1 MHLRDLDYEI
11 PKELIALY
19 PVKPRDSSKLV
30 VVGKNKRIIKF
41 NEIINELNS
50 SDAIVINNTKVI
62 QAELEGVI
70 ENQKVSIN
78 LNKIENKK
86 ENTWSVFLKTKK
98 KLKTGME
105 ISIFKKQF
113 AEIIKIQDYEI
124 TLKFDLPYKEFLN
137 KIKIF
142 GKPPIPP
149 YIKKRGHKNSDLNN
163 YQTIFAENEGAV
175 AAPTASFHFTKRLI
189 NKLKT
194 KKIKIIYI
202 TLHVNGGT
210 FIPIRTANIFK
221 HKMHYEYGCIS
232 KESSEEINKVKN
244 NGGRIIA
251 IGTTV
256 LRLLESSK
264 DSKGYIS
271 PYKGE
276 TNIFIKPGWEI
287 NSVDGLVTNFH
298 TPKSTLLLLIFTL
311 IGKKKTMRLYD
322 FAIKNKLRFFSYGDA
337 CLIWNKNGK
346 V

>member
-1 MHLRDLDYEI
+1 MHLNDLDYEI

-19 PVKPRDSSKLV
+19 PVKPRDNSKLV
-30 VVGKNKRIIKF
+30 VVGKNNRIIKF

-50 SDAIVINNTKVI
+50 SDAIIINNTKVI
-62 QAELEGVI
+62 HAELEGAI
-70 ENQKVSIN
+70 DNQKVSIN
-78 LNKIENKK
+78 LNKIEDKK
-86 ENTWSVFLKTKK
+86 ENTWSAFLKAKKRLMTGTK
-98 KLKTGME
+98 

-113 AEIIKIQDYEI
+113 AEIIKMNDCEI
-124 TLKFDLPYKEFLN
+124 SLKFDLPYKEFLE

-149 YIKKRGHKNSDLNN
+149 YIKKRGHKKSDFNN
-163 YQTIFAENEGAV
+163 YQTIFAKNEGAV

-210 FIPIRTANIFK
+210 FIPIRTANVFK

-232 KESSEEINKVKN
+232 KKSSEEINKVKN

-264 DSKGYIS
+264 DSKGYIL